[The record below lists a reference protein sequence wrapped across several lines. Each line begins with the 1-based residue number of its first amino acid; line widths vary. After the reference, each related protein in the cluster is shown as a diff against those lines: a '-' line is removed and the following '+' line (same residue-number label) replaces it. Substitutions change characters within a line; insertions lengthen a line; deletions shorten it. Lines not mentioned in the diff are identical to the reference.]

1 MNTSKLSLAAKIV
14 ATTLLSLQTQ
24 SLYANPITT
33 TNSCGDGC
41 TSQIT
46 EDITAKTVK
55 VIVSAN
61 DKDKVYTSE
70 FYSPNNSQFEHF
82 DIVNS
87 AHIENGILR
96 LWHTH
101 EGTKSIKVEN
111 NGMLKG
117 RTNEFGPNPET
128 TLVSEYFELKNNGII
143 DIAGGTYSGIS
154 ISSMLGNATYYIEN
168 KGKMINHGSTN
179 VMFTRAKSATFKN
192 SGVIDG
198 SAYII
203 SGSDVEYMFIENRG
217 EILGHLHQDGKGT
230 FHLKSLAGKLDGQ
243 IELYTDNVIIELE
256 NTDISKLH
264 AILLWGNSPLKKSHI
279 QINQEV
285 KTGGDFGYSTRPKDY
300 LDVTEFD
307 KFTIKEKGKVIL
319 VGGFAGIE
327 HRLLYSHGLGVKNG
341 NLLTNNGT
349 LSLDPTISSVDVK
362 FNQTVNNNLID
373 LTEGSSDP
381 AQTLTLY
388 GDYVGGENSK
398 LRVDSKWNNPD
409 VQENDQLII
418 KGKASGT
425 TKVEVKDV
433 IAGDVIRSSVEKNG
447 GWSKPIVIVEQGDEG
462 KVVFTGTANTQG
474 AEEAQ
479 LARRE
484 NGSATEYTW
493 VLNAQVAP
501 VMPQP
506 ATPVVPQPSPVQP
519 SPAVPQPNQPVQPS
533 PAVPQPN
540 QPVQP
545 PPVVPQPNSAMPQT
559 TAPSIYA
566 KTVSGYVQTN
576 FINREIGL
584 AQLGR
589 LHERVGEQQLQNAGK
604 SERSL
609 NSWGRT
615 RFTEG
620 TLQGKNR
627 FGVDSHQ
634 GLVQVGQDVAI
645 KEFASGYA
653 HQGLMFSHSWANNQ
667 FYDKYRAENGVITA
681 EKGVGKG
688 KTKAFSLGAYH
699 TYYANDNSYL
709 DFVANLSWLENKYFS
724 TQTARQSG
732 FGAGVSV
739 EVGRSYSLSPQ
750 WRIEP
755 QVQLKALYLTLGS
768 VNDGVRK
775 VKADDSLSV
784 QGRLGARVTNG
795 QFYVSANLVQDL
807 TPAKTTVKIG
817 QSSVT
822 ERYNAT
828 QFDVALGANVTLNKA
843 QTLALYGEAKYSR
856 ALGGSN
862 KVFSHRNGRENYTA
876 QVGVRF
882 QW

>member
-1 MNTSKLSLAAKIV
+1 IV

-87 AHIENGILR
+87 AHIENGILQ

-111 NGMLKG
+111 NGTLKG

-143 DIAGGTYSGIS
+143 DIDGGVYGAILIDSTAKEIVIDNKGEIKGGGSNIFGLSGKV
-154 ISSMLGNATYYIEN
+154 ATIINKGDIKATIYAIGGDSDKLYIEN
-168 KGKMINHGSTN
+168 MGN
-179 VMFTRAKSATFKN
+179 
-192 SGVIDG
+192 
-198 SAYII
+198 
-203 SGSDVEYMFIENRG
+203 
-217 EILGHLHQDGKGT
+217 ILGLIQHNGKI
-230 FHLKSLAGKLDGQ
+230 FHLKSSGGTLSSPDGGQ
-243 IELYTDNVIIELE
+243 LELSSDDITIELE
-256 NTDISKLH
+256 NTDINKLF
-264 AILLWGNSPLKKSHI
+264 IWIPDPSETKQSHI
-279 QINQEV
+279 KINQEV
-285 KTGGDFGYSTRPKDY
+285 KTGGVFDYDARPKDY
-300 LDVTEFD
+300 LDVSAFD
-307 KFTIKEKGKVIL
+307 KFTVKEKGKVIL
-319 VGGFAGIE
+319 VGNFAGERRMIAGGF
-327 HRLLYSHGLGVKNG
+327 HGANNG

-373 LTEGSSDP
+373 LTEGSRDP

-433 IAGDVIRSSVEKNG
+433 IVGDVIRSSVEKNG

-501 VMPQP
+501 VIPQP
-506 ATPVVPQPSPVQP
+506 ATPAVPQPNQPVQP

-545 PPVVPQPNSAMPQT
+545 TPVVPQPNSAMPQT
-559 TAPSIYA
+559 TVSSIYA

-627 FGVDSHQ
+627 FGIDSHQ

-681 EKGVGKG
+681 EKDVGKG

-739 EVGRSYSLSPQ
+739 EVGRSYSLNPQ

-755 QVQLKALYLTLGS
+755 QVQLKAQYLTLGS

>member
-1 MNTSKLSLAAKIV
+1 SKLSLAAKIV
-14 ATTLLSLQTQ
+14 ATAILTFQSQYIYADETWSDTCGDDCTLSITADKKLPEPEIFTRTIHTTYDGFYPISQDKLSEEIEVIRY
-24 SLYANPITT
+24 SLIDEEAEPKYVSFINKGEISTEKSGKKSGANIVFSRVIPYKVDIKNLGENALISTTGNAIFIEGVNYPGSVNIVNEGVIASTSVGAIYIRAYPATIHNKGTIDAGYGAAIITT
-33 TNSCGDGC
+33 SDTNI
-41 TSQIT
+41 TSLGGKIRGT
-46 EDITAKTVK
+46 ILIDSGNDTV
-55 VIVSAN
+55 
-61 DKDKVYTSE
+61 T
-70 FYSPNNSQFEHF
+70 
-82 DIVNS
+82 
-87 AHIENGILR
+87 
-96 LWHTH
+96 
-101 EGTKSIKVEN
+101 
-111 NGMLKG
+111 
-117 RTNEFGPNPET
+117 
-128 TLVSEYFELKNNGII
+128 
-143 DIAGGTYSGIS
+143 
-154 ISSMLGNATYYIEN
+154 
-168 KGKMINHGSTN
+168 
-179 VMFTRAKSATFKN
+179 
-192 SGVIDG
+192 
-198 SAYII
+198 
-203 SGSDVEYMFIENRG
+203 
-217 EILGHLHQDGKGT
+217 
-230 FHLKSLAGKLDGQ
+230 
-243 IELYTDNVIIELE
+243 LE
-256 NTDISKLH
+256 NTDVSELWIIRSSVFYPEDDDFLRYEDEKNILNLNQRISGRSYIQDV
-264 AILLWGNSPLKKSHI
+264 ILAEPL
-279 QINQEV
+279 Q
-285 KTGGDFGYSTRPKDY
+285 
-300 LDVTEFD
+300 
-307 KFTIKEKGKVIL
+307 GKVKKNDTRIYDFDEINIGNKGHLIL
-319 VGGFAGIE
+319 T
-327 HRLLYSHGLGVKNG
+327 G
-341 NLLTNNGT
+341 NLSRRDLIDFNAFKNPDGTSIFNDTAQTNLRNYEIGSAVSNEGILSFSPELSSANIKYRKLDNNG
-349 LSLDPTISSVDVK
+349 I
-362 FNQTVNNNLID
+362 ID
-373 LTEGSSDP
+373 LTEGSRDP

-447 GWSKPIVIVEQGDEG
+447 GWSKPVVIVEQGDEG

-506 ATPVVPQPSPVQP
+506 ATPVVPQP
-519 SPAVPQPNQPVQPS
+519 NQPVQPT
-533 PAVPQPN
+533 
-540 QPVQP
+540 
-545 PPVVPQPNSAMPQT
+545 PVVPQSNSAMPQT

-709 DFVANLSWLENKYFS
+709 DFVANLSWLENKYMS
-724 TQTARQSG
+724 QQTARQTG
-732 FGAGVSV
+732 LGVGASV
-739 EVGRSYSLSPQ
+739 EIGRSYALNPQ

-755 QVQLKALYLTLGS
+755 QAQLKAQYLTLGS

-807 TPAKTTVKIG
+807 TPAKATVKIG